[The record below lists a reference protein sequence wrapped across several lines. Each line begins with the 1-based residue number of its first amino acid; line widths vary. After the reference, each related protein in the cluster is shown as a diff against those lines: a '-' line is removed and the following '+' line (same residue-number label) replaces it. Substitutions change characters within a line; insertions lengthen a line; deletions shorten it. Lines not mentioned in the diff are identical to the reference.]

1 MFVLG
6 RFKIEKL
13 TVLKSNCRFMYH
25 AIIIKV
31 KRAPPLLKATARVG
45 KARQERVSA
54 RGGPRPA
61 GARKRAP
68 APTPPV
74 YPGAVA
80 KLGKRG
86 LARRWGTL
94 KG

>member
-1 MFVLG
+1 MFVLNY
-6 RFKIEKL
+6 FKVLKL
-13 TVLKSNCRFMYH
+13 TVLKLYCKFMYH
-25 AIIIKV
+25 AVLIKV
-31 KRAPPLLKATARVG
+31 KRAPPLLKQPRVLV
-45 KARQERVSA
+45 K
-54 RGGPRPA
+54 RGRRGLA
-61 GARKRAP
+61 QGGAP
-68 APTPPV
+68 GTPPPV